1 KVSNLVMTYKYF
13 YRGVEQWKDG
23 RLVKFE
29 SNTDDNGKRFVVTA
43 AAEKDGLRVRVNN
56 VERMAKAESWLS
68 SYWCLP
74 DPKLR
79 NGPIPVIDADTGK
92 DVSGRLQFVAT
103 EQRPVCG
110 RVINV
115 NHYRLTGKTTIDLW
129 YDGSDR
135 LVRQVWGEQG
145 HRTALELAGVRQWGP
160 PRLGGLR
167 GSTLAP
173 RRGRTSKD
181 GARTHPTPQPW
192 LKRSCQRRAVPSTLH
207 PLPAW
212 RRHAT
217 PAREG
222 HYAGTVVHPHH
233 PHRAARGRHR
243 RKAR

>member
-1 KVSNLVMTYKYF
+1 MAGSSRGRGAGAGRWVLSAALAGLACAGARAAEVQTRDFTATVAGKRAGDVHMTIRKLNDGSWQMKCDTDIKVSNLVMTYKYF

-29 SNTDDNGKRFVVTA
+29 SNTDDNGKRYVVTA

-135 LVRQVWGEQG
+135 LVRQEWVEQG
-145 HRTALELAGVRQWGP
+145 HRTVLELAGVRQ
-160 PRLGGLR
+160 
-167 GSTLAP
+167 
-173 RRGRTSKD
+173 
-181 GARTHPTPQPW
+181 
-192 LKRSCQRRAVPSTLH
+192 
-207 PLPAW
+207 
-212 RRHAT
+212 
-217 PAREG
+217 
-222 HYAGTVVHPHH
+222 
-233 PHRAARGRHR
+233 
-243 RKAR
+243 